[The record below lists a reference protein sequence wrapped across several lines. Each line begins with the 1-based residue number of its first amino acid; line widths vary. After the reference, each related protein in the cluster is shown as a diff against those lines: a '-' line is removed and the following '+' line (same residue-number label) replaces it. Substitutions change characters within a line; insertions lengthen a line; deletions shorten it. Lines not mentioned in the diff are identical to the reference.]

1 MLFFRFAASLSHS
14 PGWRPSFKYYNMW
27 ISLTGF
33 LLCIA
38 IMFLIN
44 WWAALIT
51 IVCIAALYKFVD
63 VRKPDVSIY
72 ILEWLFVSI

>member
-1 MLFFRFAASLSHS
+1 
-14 PGWRPSFKYYNMW
+14 
-27 ISLTGF
+27 
-33 LLCIA
+33 
-38 IMFLIN
+38 MFLIN

-72 ILEWLFVSI
+72 ILEWLFVCIWLKIKNQQQANTTNI